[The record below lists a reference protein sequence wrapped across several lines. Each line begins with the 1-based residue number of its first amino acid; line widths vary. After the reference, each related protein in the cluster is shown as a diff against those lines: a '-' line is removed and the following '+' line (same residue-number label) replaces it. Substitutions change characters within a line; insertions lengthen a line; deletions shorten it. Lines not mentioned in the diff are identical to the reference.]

1 MRTREQN
8 VRIALLV
15 LGVPNLF
22 AGLWIRLAPHNF
34 WANFP
39 GFGHHWVSAAG
50 PYDGHTITDYGAA
63 LAGLSAGLIALALF
77 PRARAATIL
86 LGAWLVAAIPHL
98 LYHVVATGGM
108 STGDNIANIAVLALT
123 VALPAALLVY
133 EHRSNA
139 TPMPKAT
146 GTSDNARIALAPER
160 GVIRR
165 MSYRASRKELG
176 FVTTPIAVTAH
187 HPGLL
192 AGYGAFE
199 LATMKATR
207 VDARFK
213 HLAELRTA
221 MLVGCEYC
229 VDIGSSISRKGGISD
244 DEMRGLIDWRASPR
258 FSDADRAVLEYAEAM
273 TRTPAEIS
281 DELFDRLRA
290 LFDEAQLVEL
300 TAAIGIE
307 NYRARFN
314 WAFGIG
320 SDGFSEGAYCVPPD
334 PVVAAAVQ

>member
-8 VRIALLV
+8 MRFALLN
-15 LGVPNLF
+15 LAVPNLLV
-22 AGLWIRLAPHNF
+22 GLWIRLAPHSF
-34 WANFP
+34 WAHFP
-39 GFGHHWVSAAG
+39 GFGHHWVKALG

-63 LAGLSAGLIALALF
+63 LVGLSCGLIGVALF

-98 LYHVVATGGM
+98 LYHVVATGPLA
-108 STGDNIANIAVLALT
+108 TGDNLVNIAVLALT

-133 EHRSNA
+133 EHRAHA
-139 TPMPKAT
+139 TPMPKAK
-146 GTSDNARIALAPER
+146 GTSDNARVALAPER
-160 GVIRR
+160 GVVRR
-165 MSYRASRKELG
+165 AAYRSSRKEVG
-176 FVTTPIAVTAH
+176 IVTTPIGVTAH
-187 HPGLL
+187 HPMLL

-199 LATMKATR
+199 LATMKASR
-207 VDARFK
+207 VDARLK
-213 HLAELRTA
+213 DLAVLRAA

-229 VDIGSSISRKGGISD
+229 VDIGSALSRKGGISD
-244 DEMRGLIDWRASPR
+244 DELRDLVDWRNSPR
-258 FSDADRAVLEYAEAM
+258 FSDADRVVLELAEAM

-281 DELFDRLRA
+281 DELFDRARA

-300 TAAIGIE
+300 TAAIAIE
-307 NYRARFN
+307 NYRSRFN

-334 PVVAAAVQ
+334 RIAAAAVQ